1 MSTDRNPNQIKKS
14 SYKALGMLIGLIFG
28 MAFDN
33 IPVGFILGLSMG
45 TALEHN
51 A

>member
-1 MSTDRNPNQIKKS
+1 MSTERNPHQIKKACH
-14 SYKALGMLIGLIFG
+14 KVLGMLIGLILG
-28 MAFDN
+28 MALDN
-33 IPVGFILGLSMG
+33 IPIGLILGLSMG